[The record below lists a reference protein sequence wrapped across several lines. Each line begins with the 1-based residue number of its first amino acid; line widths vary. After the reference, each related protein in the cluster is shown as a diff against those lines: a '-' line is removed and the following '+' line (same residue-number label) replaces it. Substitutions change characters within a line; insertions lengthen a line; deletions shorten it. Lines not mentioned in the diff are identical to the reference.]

1 MSLKIKERKKN
12 LKKKIKIEINKQ
24 QLVLQTS
31 KFTSENAKQVKSLQP
46 CLDYTYWV
54 KDGGRQSAAKAKA
67 ETEARAE
74 VI

>member
-1 MSLKIKERKKN
+1 M
-12 LKKKIKIEINKQ
+12 
-24 QLVLQTS
+24 LQTS